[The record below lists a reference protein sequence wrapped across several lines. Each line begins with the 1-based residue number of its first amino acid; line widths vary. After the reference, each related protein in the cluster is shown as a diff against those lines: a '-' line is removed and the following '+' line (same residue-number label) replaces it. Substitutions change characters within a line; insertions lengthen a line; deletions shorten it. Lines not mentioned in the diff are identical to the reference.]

1 MTSDAAASQGPLA
14 GLKLLVVDDQFL
26 VASLAEDIVLEAG
39 AREAVIATSE
49 SEARTALERPDRFDG
64 AVIDVNLGDRPGF
77 ELARALLKSAIP
89 FVFAT
94 GYGGDIALP
103 DEFRGI
109 PVVAK
114 PYTAEMLVAPLAEAI
129 RCGSKDR
136 A

>member
-1 MTSDAAASQGPLA
+1 MKSQATASQGPLA

-39 AREAVIATSE
+39 AREAVIATNE

-103 DEFRGI
+103 DEFHGI

-114 PYTAEMLVAPLAEAI
+114 PYTAEMLVGPLAEAI
-129 RCGSKDR
+129 RRGSKDR

>member
-1 MTSDAAASQGPLA
+1 MSATPQGSRIRCRQQIGLIILVILGWDIADMTSDAAASQGPLA

-77 ELARALLKSAIP
+77 ELARAL
-89 FVFAT
+89 
-94 GYGGDIALP
+94 
-103 DEFRGI
+103 
-109 PVVAK
+109 
-114 PYTAEMLVAPLAEAI
+114 
-129 RCGSKDR
+129 
-136 A
+136 

>member
-1 MTSDAAASQGPLA
+1 MTSDATASQGPLA

-39 AREAVIATSE
+39 AHEAVIATNE

-77 ELARALLKSAIP
+77 ELARALLKSGIP

-129 RCGSKDR
+129 RRGAKDR